1 VSEFIPHDVVVNKSN
16 RKFVLVDYGVLHD
29 TKHFDKVYEKL
40 VYVMLCKYADYYS
53 KTSYPSIPTLAR
65 HCMCSENTVR
75 SAIKKLVEL
84 KLISVQSRKRQDG
97 SGQTS
102 NLYTLLEIPDT
113 FPKYEI
119 PSQNEGA

>member
-1 VSEFIPHDVVVNKSN
+1 VSDFVPHDIVVNKSN

-53 KTSYPSIPTLAR
+53 KTSYPSIPTLAKQ
-65 HCMCSENTVR
+65 CMCSENTVR
-75 SAIKKLVEL
+75 GAIKKLVDL
-84 KLISVQSRKRQDG
+84 KLISVQSRRRKDG
-97 SGQTS
+97 TGQTS
-102 NLYTLLEIPDT
+102 NLYTLLEIPDS

-119 PSQNEGA
+119 PSQHEGV